1 MYRETIDSGNGGEI
15 HMLRNKRKSLEFAI
29 IDLALELIPL
39 LGSSDGAMHSSFTF
53 EGYVINRSPQWNYGS
68 VIQCSHY
75 LFYTLW
81 LPGFH
86 LHRTSAFA
94 LITPDHYVLA

>member
-39 LGSSDGAMHSSFTF
+39 LGSSDGAMQTTRASHLKGMSSTEVHS
-53 EGYVINRSPQWNYGS
+53 GIMG
-68 VIQCSHY
+68 
-75 LFYTLW
+75 L
-81 LPGFH
+81 
-86 LHRTSAFA
+86 
-94 LITPDHYVLA
+94 